1 MSLSVDKYEE
11 VADKDDLM
19 GVEDTAK
26 KGFFS
31 KPSLK
36 SRNTIFTLGQRGAV
50 LSPAE
55 LEGPILIPHTA
66 QRGDC
71 RYPYETLFRSQHYA
85 LLDNGCR
92 EFLFLSDF
100 FMVAGNSALE
110 LFNSV
115 MGKTLSLFLKS
126 MSTYVSDCYDSIAVF
141 LCIHIILRFRAI
153 TTKRAIPAL
162 DKYWEA
168 VLELLWPRFELILE
182 MNIQSIRNTDPRNW
196 ACCTPDHTISHV
208 DTQSSLLPLL
218 ALTRHSPASEPTPS
232 LVNCR
237 LKWRTLS

>member
-1 MSLSVDKYEE
+1 MYVRMYFSFSLSCCQYED

-55 LEGPILIPHTA
+55 LEGPILIPHAA
-66 QRGDC
+66 QRGDS

-100 FMVAGNSALE
+100 FMVAGNSALD
-110 LFNSV
+110 LFNSI
-115 MGKTLSLFLKS
+115 MGKTLSMFLKNL
-126 MSTYVSDCYDSIAVF
+126 STYLSDCYDSIAVF

-153 TTKRAIPAL
+153 TAKRNIPAL
-162 DKYWEA
+162 DKS
-168 VLELLWPRFELILE
+168 VPLSS
-182 MNIQSIRNTDPRNW
+182 Q
-196 ACCTPDHTISHV
+196 TI
-208 DTQSSLLPLL
+208 
-218 ALTRHSPASEPTPS
+218 
-232 LVNCR
+232 
-237 LKWRTLS
+237 